1 MDALSDALQACR
13 FSGAVFIDAE
23 LSAPWAV
30 STPSAAEINAS
41 LNAEPD
47 IVIPY
52 HLVVEGKCW
61 VTVGGR
67 AMELVAGDVALF
79 PHGKAH
85 QLASD
90 KYTAPIALSGAFV
103 EDILKRRSVRPIRH
117 GGGGEATRLLCGFF
131 ALDRWC
137 GAHVVAGLPQVV
149 ATHVGSRGAQELLV
163 AAGRRSIEARV
174 TGGPGSDALVCKLS
188 EFLFVD
194 ALRQF
199 VSDAE
204 GPLKGWLAGLR
215 DPAIS
220 NALALLHRRPQEN
233 WDIRALASACAMSRS
248 SFVPRFSKIVGL
260 PPKKYLARWRMIL
273 AARDLRDRNSSVMQI
288 ADRYGYGSEASFT
301 RAFRRLF
308 DVPPATY
315 RRAEHGRAEV
325 SR

>member
-90 KYTAPIALSGAFV
+90 KYTAPIALSGA
-103 EDILKRRSVRPIRH
+103 
-117 GGGGEATRLLCGFF
+117 
-131 ALDRWC
+131 
-137 GAHVVAGLPQVV
+137 
-149 ATHVGSRGAQELLV
+149 
-163 AAGRRSIEARV
+163 
-174 TGGPGSDALVCKLS
+174 
-188 EFLFVD
+188 
-194 ALRQF
+194 
-199 VSDAE
+199 
-204 GPLKGWLAGLR
+204 
-215 DPAIS
+215 
-220 NALALLHRRPQEN
+220 
-233 WDIRALASACAMSRS
+233 
-248 SFVPRFSKIVGL
+248 
-260 PPKKYLARWRMIL
+260 
-273 AARDLRDRNSSVMQI
+273 
-288 ADRYGYGSEASFT
+288 
-301 RAFRRLF
+301 
-308 DVPPATY
+308 
-315 RRAEHGRAEV
+315 
-325 SR
+325 